1 MPLARLLV
9 LDAHEEVFHQKTRP
23 TLTQVRSNYWIPRGR
38 QFVASALKPCTLC
51 QRLDSQPYQLPAPPN
66 LPDFR
71 VEIAPAFTNIGTDHV
86 GPIYIREI
94 YSNNRRLHKCYIS
107 VYSCCVTRAVHIELQ
122 PSLEAAATVRS
133 MKRTFAR
140 VGTPNLIV
148 SDNHKTFKS
157 ASVRAY
163 AKNRQIEWR
172 YILPLSPHWGGF
184 YERVNSIIKRALRA
198 TLRNTHVDYEEL
210 ETILI
215 DIEAVINSRPLC
227 YVYEDE
233 VAEPLTPSHLIYGRR
248 LKGRETQ
255 PTNQILPDDNS
266 PSKRVRYL
274 NRLLDNFWER
284 FQAEYLTNLQERS
297 SGTANDS
304 SLKLKV
310 GDVVLIKE
318 KNVARMERVMGHVM
332 RLVTSEDGVTRG
344 AVLRTKDGERKRPIT
359 KLCPLEIQSSD
370 DTRESKMT
378 DRDSEHANYNDD
390 PNDDHKNTQ
399 PEEPRQR
406 RNAAVAGQLNRRLRS
421 EVEEEEDF

>member
-1 MPLARLLV
+1 M
-9 LDAHEEVFHQKTRP
+9 
-23 TLTQVRSNYWIPRGR
+23 
-38 QFVASALKPCTLC
+38 
-51 QRLDSQPYQLPAPPN
+51 
-66 LPDFR
+66 
-71 VEIAPAFTNIGTDHV
+71 
-86 GPIYIREI
+86 
-94 YSNNRRLHKCYIS
+94 
-107 VYSCCVTRAVHIELQ
+107 
-122 PSLEAAATVRS
+122 
-133 MKRTFAR
+133 
-140 VGTPNLIV
+140 

-184 YERVNSIIKRALRA
+184 YERINSINKRALHA

-255 PTNQILPDDNS
+255 PTSQILPDDNS

-304 SLKLKV
+304 SQ
-310 GDVVLIKE
+310 
-318 KNVARMERVMGHVM
+318 N
-332 RLVTSEDGVTRG
+332 
-344 AVLRTKDGERKRPIT
+344 
-359 KLCPLEIQSSD
+359 
-370 DTRESKMT
+370 
-378 DRDSEHANYNDD
+378 
-390 PNDDHKNTQ
+390 
-399 PEEPRQR
+399 
-406 RNAAVAGQLNRRLRS
+406 
-421 EVEEEEDF
+421 